1 MFLRISSTI
10 FVLLI
15 YQISYFIMSRVT
27 TFLRIN
33 FEIMIMTFTVSNI
46 SIYHTQMFYLVQ
58 MVCIILAS
66 IFVNL
71 PYLYTEFLLIYFI

>member
-27 TFLRIN
+27 TFLRII

>member
-66 IFVNL
+66 IFVNF